1 MHVRMMYVERLYWNV
16 ADVSVAAPGE
26 DDDGRRCSRW
36 AVAAADRVELV
47 MLRLAAIDEI
57 YPDESSRVAE
67 SKSMQ
72 CGVD

>member
-1 MHVRMMYVERLYWNV
+1 
-16 ADVSVAAPGE
+16 
-26 DDDGRRCSRW
+26 
-36 AVAAADRVELV
+36 

-57 YPDESSRVAE
+57 CPDESSRVAE